1 MCFSAALV
9 SGKTESDIKFIDKL
23 PRRLLPPGFLKGSVQ
38 MAERT
43 IAAIATPL
51 GESSIGVIRISGEM
65 AAETADKVFFAF
77 SGAKLSNL
85 GGYRAA
91 YGEIKDGEKVLDDA
105 VALVF
110 RAPKSYT
117 GEDVVEISVHGGRI
131 LLREVLRLILK
142 NGAFPAEPGE
152 FTKRAFL
159 NGKTDLTR
167 AESVMGL
174 ISAKSESELR
184 ISRAAHTGKV
194 SRKIEKIESDLT
206 AADASIAA
214 FSDYPDEDIEGLD
227 RENFIKMLEN
237 ARKEL
242 EEMLSTYDA
251 GRVLREGIETAIV
264 GKPNVGKSTLM
275 NMLSGSER
283 SIVTDI
289 AGTTRDVIEETVTAG
304 DIVLRLADTA
314 GIRQTDDAVESIGV
328 DRAKARIDS
337 AGLILAVFDCTS
349 PLDGDDLS
357 LLESVRGRNVI
368 IIINKTDMESKIDK
382 SVFEGFRTV
391 ETSAKSGDGYE
402 RLCAEIADIAGTA
415 NLDPDSA
422 VLLNERQRACAE
434 RALDGVNEALS
445 ALLDGNTMD
454 AVGVCVDD
462 SLAALF
468 ELTGRRVTNEVTDE
482 IFRRFCVGK

>member
-1 MCFSAALV
+1 
-9 SGKTESDIKFIDKL
+9 
-23 PRRLLPPGFLKGSVQ
+23 

-51 GESSIGVIRISGEM
+51 GESSIGVIRISGER

-77 SGAKLSNL
+77 SGAKLSDL

-227 RENFIKMLEN
+227 RNNFIKMLEN

-314 GIRQTDDAVESIGV
+314 GIRNTDDTVESIGV